1 MFSKH
6 DPEFLI
12 AFLSFIIHKV
22 ANAEMP
28 SWVRELVE
36 KYIDTLTLRK
46 AEQSAKYIATSVRR
60 GEVRT

>member
-1 MFSKH
+1 
-6 DPEFLI
+6 
-12 AFLSFIIHKV
+12 
-22 ANAEMP
+22 MP